1 MTERSSKVPNTGLD
15 ELRDGEYFARPITST
30 DNLRDIM
37 AIGTNLI
44 RLLVVGEHT
53 LFGKALSYL
62 LSLDPTITAL
72 EDLTRFD
79 IEAISAAKPDLIV
92 VDLDGVSEELEY
104 KIGAIRRVLPSARI
118 CLLSASAGIDRYPRR
133 LSLDAD
139 GLLLKDILPS
149 ELIRQLK
156 SIVAG
161 ERFVDPRL
169 RTVRTTAPAGRE
181 TLELSMRE
189 TDVIRLIAQGL
200 SNKEISSRL
209 SLSEK
214 TVKNHIS
221 RIFSKLHI
229 NARSQAAVHAI
240 KTGLA

>member
-1 MTERSSKVPNTGLD
+1 
-15 ELRDGEYFARPITST
+15 
-30 DNLRDIM
+30 M
-37 AIGTNLI
+37 AIGTQQI
-44 RLLVVGEHT
+44 RLIVMGEHT

-62 LSLDPTITAL
+62 LSLDPNITAL
-72 EDLTRFD
+72 DDLSRFD
-79 IEAISAAKPDLIV
+79 VEALVAAKADLVI
-92 VDLDGVSEELEY
+92 VDLDGLSEEIEY
-104 KIGAIRRVLPSARI
+104 KIMHLRRLLPSARLV
-118 CLLSASAGIDRYPRR
+118 LLSSSVGIQRSPRR

-149 ELIRQLK
+149 ELLRQLK
-156 SIVAG
+156 AICAG
-161 ERFVDPRL
+161 ERIVDPRL
-169 RTVRTTAPAGRE
+169 RVTRAPLTGASRE
-181 TLELSMRE
+181 SFDLSMRE

-221 RIFSKLHI
+221 RIFAKLHI